1 MTDLRGLVAVV
12 LAAGVAIC
20 VVSLSLGIA
29 VTTGPI
35 SQEDSALLST
45 VLGAAIGAVATYLGG
60 RAVTAPRSAPPVE
73 TPSSDIRGYAIPPDV
88 TPPADPP
95 GPDPE

>member
-60 RAVTAPRSAPPVE
+60 RALPPRNPPGP
-73 TPSSDIRGYAIPPDV
+73 PSEA
-88 TPPADPP
+88 P

>member
-1 MTDLRGLVAVV
+1 MTDLRGLVAIV

-60 RAVTAPRSAPPVE
+60 RAVTAPRDPPVE
-73 TPSSDIRGYAIPPDV
+73 PPRVVIKDSSQL
-88 TPPADPP
+88 PADPP